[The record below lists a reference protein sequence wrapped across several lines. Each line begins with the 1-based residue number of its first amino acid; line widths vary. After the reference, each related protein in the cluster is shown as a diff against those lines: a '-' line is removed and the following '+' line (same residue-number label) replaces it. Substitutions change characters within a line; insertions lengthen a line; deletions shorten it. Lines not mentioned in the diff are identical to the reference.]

1 MRKMC
6 ESTDFV
12 NFLFAANIKSGSMN
26 DKEGQR
32 LYFLDSINRHMY
44 NNRRHKLKD

>member
-32 LYFLDSINRHMY
+32 TTTEAYIFWTP
-44 NNRRHKLKD
+44 

>member
-1 MRKMC
+1 MRKTC

-12 NFLFAANIKSGSMN
+12 NFLFATNIESGSMN

-32 LYFLDSINRHMY
+32 KTTEAYIFWTP
-44 NNRRHKLKD
+44 